1 MMLKCILL
9 SVSGF
14 FFMGNKL
21 IKIGNDVS
29 CPKFGEKINYCPWF
43 SDQTSK
49 VIFFLVQMEKFPLP
63 DAQTGQVSCSL
74 ELYTKQILLL
84 SSVGALLPPE
94 KEKTEHFD
102 SNCITPVSVLVEE
115 N

>member
-9 SVSGF
+9 SISGF

-43 SDQTSK
+43 SDQTSR
-49 VIFFLVQMEKFPLP
+49 VIFFLVQMEK
-63 DAQTGQVSCSL
+63 
-74 ELYTKQILLL
+74 
-84 SSVGALLPPE
+84 
-94 KEKTEHFD
+94 
-102 SNCITPVSVLVEE
+102 ITPPRCSDRSSFMQFGIVHLTDFITFFCRSSFTTRKRK